1 MLKKVISGIM
11 LTMLFM
17 CLLSVALNIQPVK
30 SEPRTIIVP
39 DDYPT
44 IQKAIDAANPGD
56 TIYVRRGTYYERV
69 NVTKTVNVVGE
80 CREETIVNG
89 GFNIS
94 ASDVLLCNF
103 TIAAPEEIC
112 VEVHGYNVTIKRNII
127 TNSLVGIALW
137 TDSYKC
143 TVTENIV
150 EKCRDGIDSVSNDGF
165 HSLIHNNVTGCDFG
179 IGLALDGGNNFVYD
193 NTITECST
201 VGIFILFTMDNVIE
215 KNIVYKNGWSSS
227 ISELSAGLW
236 IDARIG
242 PSYIKEN
249 VILENKIG
257 LYLGNGSG
265 TKVFHNLFINNSQQV
280 CLENASFSIWD
291 DGYPFGGNY
300 WSDYNGTDLFNGP
313 YQNIPGSDGIGDTP
327 YVINA
332 NNTDHYPFM
341 NPSLAITAMIDIK
354 SKSLCLVSFDRY
366 ISVYAELPQSIDV
379 KSVNLSSLLLNE
391 TFKPVSTAIGDH
403 DKDSVPDLII
413 KFNRTE
419 VMSYLLAKINMTKL
433 VEDRFI
439 PIKLTI
445 SGKLNNGVKFE
456 GTKLIRIAIP
466 GPGGKY
472 KILLT

>member
-1 MLKKVISGIM
+1 MLRKAVSIIM
-11 LTMLFM
+11 LT
-17 CLLSVALNIQPVK
+17 LLLVGMFSLAMNIKPAKVE
-30 SEPRTIIVP
+30 SRTIIVP

-44 IQKAIDAANPGD
+44 IQEAVDAADDGD

-89 GFNIS
+89 GFYIN

-103 TIAAPEEIC
+103 TIAAPEKLC

-150 EKCRDGIDSVSNDGF
+150 EKCNDGIDSVSNDGF
-165 HSLIHNNVTGCDFG
+165 HSLIHNNVTGCDLG
-179 IGLALDGGNNFVYD
+179 IGLAFDRGNNFVYN
-193 NTITECST
+193 NTITGCSAA
-201 VGIFILFTMDNVIE
+201 GIVATFSMGNVIE
-215 KNIVYKNGWSSS
+215 RNIVYKNGWSSS
-227 ISELSAGLW
+227 YSWLQAGLW
-236 IDARIG
+236 VDALTG
-242 PSYIKEN
+242 PNYIKEN

-280 CLENASFSIWD
+280 YLENASFSIWD
-291 DGYPFGGNY
+291 NGYPFGGNY

-354 SKSLCLVSFDRY
+354 PKSLCLVSFDRY

-419 VMSYLLAKINMTKL
+419 VMSYLLTRINMTKL
-433 VEDRFI
+433 IENRFI